1 MVSCANVKAK
11 TLTLIMYTKHT
22 GIVGEW
28 ADAKVGGGCVGG
40 WVGGVNSVKTIE
52 HAVEGVFPQV
62 LTCKKT
68 NKKQDLKN
76 VKRCKPERGRGDT
89 FLGLSQTFRDSAV
102 GVLPLK
108 SSYMIPNN
116 CLA

>member
-28 ADAKVGGGCVGG
+28 ADAKVGGV

-62 LTCKKT
+62 LTCKK
-68 NKKQDLKN
+68 NKQKTRSKKN
-76 VKRCKPERGRGDT
+76 VKRCKPEREREET
-89 FLGLSQTFRDSAV
+89 HSWVSVKLSVTP
-102 GVLPLK
+102 PLV
-108 SSYMIPNN
+108 SY
-116 CLA
+116 L